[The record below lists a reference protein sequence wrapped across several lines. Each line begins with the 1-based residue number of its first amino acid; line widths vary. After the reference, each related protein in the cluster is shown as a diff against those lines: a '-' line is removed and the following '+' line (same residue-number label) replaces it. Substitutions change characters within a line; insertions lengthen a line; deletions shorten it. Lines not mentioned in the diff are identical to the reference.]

1 MGSSH
6 VMRRGIAVLGI
17 AAACLL
23 ITAPAAMAVDPPKPS
38 ASCKIPS
45 LDAIPDTV
53 SPGTV
58 VTVSGQNFSG
68 CPSEGDPNPPTA
80 VLEVKIGIATD
91 QKMGQ
96 VLATTQ
102 TLPDGSFAASV
113 TIPAVAS
120 AGDKIALAAGS
131 QDAATGLAYAAV
143 VPLLYTGSTAVPT
156 GVPAGTGGLAAA
168 DDSTLSSLLTVA
180 GGAGLVL
187 AGAGVA
193 GLRRRKVPADA

>member
-1 MGSSH
+1 MGSRH

-17 AAACLL
+17 AAGSLL

-68 CPSEGDPNPPTA
+68 CPAEGDPNPPTE
-80 VLEVKIGIATD
+80 VLQVKIGIATD

-102 TLPDGSFAASV
+102 TFAGRLV
-113 TIPAVAS
+113 HRFGNHP
-120 AGDKIALAAGS
+120 
-131 QDAATGLAYAAV
+131 
-143 VPLLYTGSTAVPT
+143 
-156 GVPAGTGGLAAA
+156 GG
-168 DDSTLSSLLTVA
+168 
-180 GGAGLVL
+180 GIG
-187 AGAGVA
+187 
-193 GLRRRKVPADA
+193 R